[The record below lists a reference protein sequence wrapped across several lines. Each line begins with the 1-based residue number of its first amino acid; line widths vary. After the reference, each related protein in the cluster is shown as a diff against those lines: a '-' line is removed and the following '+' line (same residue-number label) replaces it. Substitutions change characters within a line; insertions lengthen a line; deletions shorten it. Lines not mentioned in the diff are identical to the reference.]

1 MLILVR
7 HGRTAAN
14 AQGLLQGRLDQPLDH
29 LGERQAR
36 EVCAYVRTTAGEI
49 DAVIASPLVRAQ
61 QTAAEFG
68 VPVETDPRWLELAY
82 GIYEGVPHAD
92 VPSEVWNLWREDPS
106 FVPAGGESLA
116 TLDERVRGACDDLVE
131 RARSGNVVVVSHV
144 SPMKSAVAW
153 ALDVDLRISWRTHL
167 SHASVCRIEMRTHG
181 PVLLSFNETAPVAT
195 LAG

>member
-7 HGRTAAN
+7 HGRTEAN

-29 LGERQAR
+29 LGERQAK
-36 EVCAYVRTTAGEI
+36 EVSAYVRATAGEI

-68 VPVETDPRWLELAY
+68 QPVETDERWLELSY
-82 GIYEGVPHAD
+82 GTYEGVPHAD
-92 VPSEVWNLWREDPS
+92 VPSEIWNLWREDPH

-116 TLDERVRGACDDLVE
+116 ELDVRVRRACDDLVD
-131 RARSGNVVVVSHV
+131 RARAGNVVVVSHV

-153 ALDVDLRISWRTHL
+153 ALGCDLGISWRTHL
-167 SHASVCRIEMRTHG
+167 SHASVCRIEMRAHG
-181 PVLLSFNETAPVAT
+181 PVLLSFNETAPVVS
-195 LAG
+195 LG